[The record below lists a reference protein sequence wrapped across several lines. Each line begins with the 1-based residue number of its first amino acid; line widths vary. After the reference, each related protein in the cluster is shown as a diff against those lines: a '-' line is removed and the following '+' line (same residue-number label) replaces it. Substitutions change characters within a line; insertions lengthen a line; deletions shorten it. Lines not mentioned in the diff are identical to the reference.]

1 MDDSTKL
8 QGNQQYSAFF
18 FQYFILEWNVL
29 ISDDMFF
36 FPLYSSTLKKQKQSE
51 NDI

>member
-1 MDDSTKL
+1 MI
-8 QGNQQYSAFF
+8 QQNYKVINNIQLFF
-18 FQYFILEWNVL
+18 FQYFYILEWNVL

-36 FPLYSSTLKKQKQSE
+36 SPLYSSTLKKQKQSE

>member
-29 ISDDMFF
+29 ISDTCFF
-36 FPLYSSTLKKQKQSE
+36 SSVFIYIKKQKQSE